1 MGEMKW
7 LLVVLGLIVGLVLL
21 VVIVGALLPRQHHVT
36 RSARYNQPPAAIW
49 QAITDYKNFPSWRSG
64 LVRVDTL
71 PSKNNFD
78 AWRES
83 YTHDMT
89 IPMQVDAA
97 DAPKHLVTRIA
108 DPNLPF
114 GGTWTT
120 EIASDG
126 NGCIVRITED
136 GEVSNPFFRFVSRFI
151 MGYTATI
158 DTYLRDLGKKFG
170 ETPAIER

>member
-1 MGEMKW
+1 MRAMKW
-7 LLVVLGLIVGLVLL
+7 ILRILGVIVGLILL
-21 VVIVGALLPRQHHVT
+21 VVIVGALLPKQHHVT
-36 RSARYNQPPAAIW
+36 RAARYNQPPAAIW

-64 LVRVDTL
+64 LLRVDSL
-71 PSKNNFD
+71 PSQNSFD

-83 YTHDMT
+83 YTHNMT

-97 DAPKHLVTRIA
+97 DAPRRLVTRIA

-126 NGCIVRITED
+126 NGSIVRISED
-136 GEVSNPFFRFVSRFI
+136 GEVGNPIFRFVSRFV

-170 ETPAIER
+170 ETTAIEP